1 MNPARILTALLA
13 TALLLVPSPVL
24 AGDLDEAPGFGDVNQ
39 VTDKPT
45 EQGTVTS
52 APAEVPPGD
61 EDLRRVDWANQDGSR
76 ESRDHLA
83 RVIGKTH
90 VGYDRAALA
99 RAGRR
104 DLQALGQWFNQIAL
118 VAPNFPKN
126 ADDARKNLKGDLST
140 QTIYSVH
147 QARTKGLFDKQSDKD
162 DYRVVASFLTY
173 CRDQKPPSKLLTQ
186 ISDRVVELIVA
197 AGPAYKVELSADE
210 ARDPATLA
218 TKFERDL
225 DKGALQFAAAYL
237 QSLQIDKGAFE
248 AATKVA
254 QLPPLA
260 LARLNEPQTHSDI
273 DEGADRGQAD
283 AQYPE
288 LDQARQARDQAKR
301 DREMA
306 ERAFA
311 EAAAPLGAAP
321 QGGWTRESLL
331 AAFEKNPELKSEDLA
346 KAFGALQAALV
357 KEGKIASDLASMERD
372 ATVAAEAGKT
382 LSTRYDQLTQSLGQV
397 PAGVQL
403 AGPLAEHRKRLE
415 DRLANLKGRDLGR
428 DVFAARGDKVKAARL
443 INEQAALGRAV
454 TAQLAAESGLEQLG
468 KQRASLE
475 EAVKALESNPKATP
489 AVKER
494 VGKAREAL
502 AQQTS
507 EAWEKSLFQAGN
519 AKAIQAK
526 QTEISRQLEALGK
539 DLGAVA
545 QEQGQSEA
553 RDRAE
558 RAINQAQGN
567 SFRSTLATSEAVEVT
582 LASPVAGKVKPHV
595 KRGLLVLNREQTHV
609 GGLSAG
615 ATADIVGVLYTG
627 DKREVVAYR
636 IKLAAG
642 NRTMAKVTEGFVPPR
657 HFGPVDATAFQTAF
671 DSAAAAGPE
680 TPADRDS
687 DEAYRKAVAHT
698 KLWTTF
704 QNCTASVVS
713 DNLDYSLEIKD
724 NVWPAA
730 NKVRFKTGVVK
741 KMRDC
746 LEELNTL
753 SGGKVSPETL
763 AKLGELETFID
774 LGRSGMRAAAK
785 TWANGQLVAL
795 ESLLKAQE
803 VTAPPPS
810 YRFGERILSF
820 EAR

>member
-1 MNPARILTALLA
+1 VNPARILTALA
-13 TALLLVPSPVL
+13 VAALLLLPWPVL

-45 EQGTVTS
+45 EQGTA
-52 APAEVPPGD
+52 APEETPPGD
-61 EDLRRVDWANQDGSR
+61 EELHRVDWANQDGPR
-76 ESRDHLA
+76 EARDHLA
-83 RVIGKTH
+83 RVIGKTP

-104 DLQALGQWFNQIAL
+104 DLQSLGQWFNQIAL
-118 VAPNFPKN
+118 VAPKFPKN
-126 ADDARKNLKGDLST
+126 AEDARKNLKGDLSA

-147 QARTKGLFDKQSDKD
+147 KARTKGLFDKQSDKD

-186 ISDRVVELIVA
+186 LSDRVVELIVA

-218 TKFERDL
+218 AKFERDL

-237 QSLQIDKGAFE
+237 QSLQLDKGAFE
-248 AATKVA
+248 AANKLA
-254 QLPPLA
+254 QLPQQA
-260 LARLNEPQTHSDI
+260 LAQLNAPQTHSDL
-273 DEGADRGQAD
+273 DEGSDRGQSD

-288 LDQARQARDQAKR
+288 LTQARQAREQAKR
-301 DREMA
+301 AREMA

-311 EAAAPLGAAP
+311 DAAAPLGAAP

-331 AAFEKNPELKSEDLA
+331 AAFEKNPELKSEELA
-346 KAFGALQAALV
+346 KAFAALQAAV
-357 KEGKIASDLASMERD
+357 GREGKLGSEMASMERD

-382 LSTRYDQLTQSLGQV
+382 LSTRYEQLSQSLSQV
-397 PAGVQL
+397 PEGVKL
-403 AGPLAEHRKRLE
+403 TGPLGEHRQRLE
-415 DRLANLKGRDLGR
+415 ARLQHLKGRDLGR
-428 DVFAARGDKVKAARL
+428 DAFALRNDKVKAAQL
-443 INEQAALGRAV
+443 INEQASIGRAV

-468 KQRASLE
+468 KQRASLD
-475 EAVKALESNPKATP
+475 EAVKALEANPKATP

-494 VGKAREAL
+494 IAKARAAL
-502 AQQTS
+502 AQQNS
-507 EAWEKSLFQAGN
+507 EAWEKSLFQAGKATAIH
-519 AKAIQAK
+519 AKA
-526 QTEISRQLEALGK
+526 TEISQQLEALGK
-539 DLGAVA
+539 ELGAVA
-545 QEQGQSEA
+545 SEQGQSEE

-567 SFRSTLATSEAVEVT
+567 SFRSTLATSDALEVT

-595 KRGLLVLNREQTHV
+595 RRGLLVLNREQTHV
-609 GGLSAG
+609 GGLQAG
-615 ATADIVGVLYTG
+615 ATAEIVGVLYTQAG
-627 DKREVVAYR
+627 DKREVAAYR

-642 NRTMAKVTEGFVPPR
+642 NRTMARVTEGFVPTR
-657 HFGPVDATAFQTAF
+657 HFGPADAAAFQTAF
-671 DSAAAAGPE
+671 DAACAAGPE

-713 DNLDYSLEIKD
+713 GNLDNSLELKD
-724 NVWPAA
+724 SLWPAT
-730 NKVRFKTGVVK
+730 NQVRFKTGVVK

-753 SGGKVSPETL
+753 SGGKVSAETL
-763 AKLGELETFID
+763 AKLDELETFVD

-810 YRFGERILSF
+810 YKFGERILSF